1 MDMHKSKKKYTAL
14 FFLVGIFVLAGVIL
28 ASIAYTII
36 LAPNVNLVDVESKHF
51 FIPTGSDYE
60 RVIKQLEQEG
70 FVKNMKS
77 FDRLAQRK
85 NYPNRVMPGRYL
97 IHNSMSNNDLIDL
110 LRSGEQDPVRLTI
123 TNIRTEADL
132 AGSLAQQLEL
142 DSLAIIQHI
151 TDANVIGNSGLNT
164 PNIKLLFIPNT
175 YEVYW
180 NITPAQL
187 VSRMQREYS
196 LFWSDAR
203 RERARHIGLSPEEVG
218 ILASIVQSETNK
230 QDEMSRIA
238 GVFMNRLSR
247 RMPLQACPTVIYA
260 IGDFSITRLLNVHL
274 ETVSPYNTYIH
285 TGLPPGPINLPEPY
299 TIEAV
304 LNYEKHNY
312 LFFSASPDFNG
323 YHVFARTHR
332 EHLRNARIYQ
342 QRLDELRIFR

>member
-1 MDMHKSKKKYTAL
+1 MQKLKKKYRA
-14 FFLVGIFVLAGVIL
+14 VIFVLGILVMGGVVL

-36 LAPNVNLVDVESKHF
+36 FAPNVNLADVESKHF
-51 FIPTGSDYE
+51 FILTGSDYE
-60 RVIKQLEQEG
+60 GVVKQLDQEG

-85 NYPNRVMPGRYL
+85 NYPNRVIPGRYL
-97 IHNSMSNNDLIDL
+97 IHNGMSNNELINL

-132 AGSLAQQLEL
+132 AGSLAQQLET
-142 DSLAIIQHI
+142 DSLAIIRHI
-151 TDANVIGNSGLNT
+151 MDADVIGNSGLNT

-180 NITPAQL
+180 NITPSQL
-187 VSRMQREYS
+187 VSRMQREFNS
-196 LFWSDAR
+196 FWNEGR
-203 RERARHIGLSPEEVG
+203 RERARQIGLTPEEVG

-230 QDEMSRIA
+230 QDEMPRIA

-285 TGLPPGPINLPEPY
+285 TGLPPGPINLPEPFA
-299 TIEAV
+299 IEAV